1 MSKKIVFTSTIKDAN
16 LVVPQP
22 KPARN
27 YIPQWFKDIPGI
39 NANNVDVDAMG
50 RPNVNVKN
58 CIPFL
63 DGLTSGY
70 IQETWTDIFIREDNG
85 DIDYYFSHE
94 SDPKPMSHRDKSSYP
109 PNEHFYEHEFVWR
122 QPWIPKL
129 PSGYSYIFTHP
140 MSRID
145 LPFVTI
151 SAVVDGDKLQYS
163 NNPIVPFYIKKGFTG
178 VIPKGTPIYQFIPFK
193 RETWN
198 SETEPYNEDAVKKSI
213 HDLRSNF
220 VGSYK
225 NRYWTK
231 KEYN

>member
-1 MSKKIVFTSTIKDAN
+1 MSKKIVFTPTIKDADI
-16 LVVPQP
+16 LVPSP
-22 KPARN
+22 KSAKH
-27 YIPQWFKDIPGI
+27 YIPEWFKNIPGI
-39 NANNVDVDAMG
+39 NTKNIDVNTVG

-70 IQETWTDIFIREDNG
+70 IQETWTDIFIKEDDG
-85 DIDYYFSHE
+85 DIDYYFSHQ
-94 SDPKPMSHRDKSSYP
+94 SDPTPMSHRENSSYP
-109 PNEHFYEHEFVWR
+109 PNEFYYEHEFVWK

-129 PSGYSYIFTHP
+129 PDGYSYIFTHP
-140 MSRID
+140 LGRID

-151 SAVVDGDKLQYS
+151 SAVVDGDKLHYS

-178 VIPKGTPIYQFIPFK
+178 VIPSGTPMYQFIPFK
-193 RETWN
+193 RDAWN
-198 SETEPYNEDAVKKSI
+198 SSVEEFKEEEIKKSI
-213 HDLRSNF
+213 HNLRKNF

-225 NRYWTK
+225 NRYWQK

>member
-1 MSKKIVFTSTIKDAN
+1 MNKKIVFTSTIRDAN
-16 LVVPQP
+16 VVVPPP

-39 NANNVDVDAMG
+39 NANNVDVDAIG

-70 IQETWTDIFIREDNG
+70 IQETWTDIFIREDGG

-94 SDPKPMSHRDKSSYP
+94 AEPRPMSHRDKSSFP
-109 PNEHFYEHEFVWR
+109 PNEHYYEHEFVWR

-129 PSGYSYIFTHP
+129 PNGYSYIFTHP
-140 MSRID
+140 LSRID
-145 LPFVTI
+145 LPFITI

-178 VIPKGTPIYQFIPFK
+178 VIPKGTPMYQFIPFK
-193 RETWN
+193 RESWV
-198 SETEPYNEDAVKKSI
+198 SESEEFNEDKVKKSI